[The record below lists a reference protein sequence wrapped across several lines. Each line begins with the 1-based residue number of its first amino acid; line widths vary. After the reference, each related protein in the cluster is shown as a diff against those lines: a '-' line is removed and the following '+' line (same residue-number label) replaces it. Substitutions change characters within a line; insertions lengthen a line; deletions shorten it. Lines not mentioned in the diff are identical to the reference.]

1 LTGGP
6 KNALKDAMAQSAT
19 DVMHAILVSAVIEG
33 VGALKD
39 ASKGMPNTLMR
50 DLNAI
55 HPNTTF
61 GDLPKE
67 LQAAITAS
75 VRGAFTRLLKE
86 GYAVMPRDAAA
97 HAPSPARRHAPD
109 KPRPPRGSGPRRG
122 GPKPPRR

>member
-1 LTGGP
+1 MT
-6 KNALKDAMAQSAT
+6 QSAT

-33 VGALKD
+33 IGALKD

-61 GDLPKE
+61 ADLPKE
-67 LQAAITAS
+67 LQATITAS

-86 GYAVMPRDAAA
+86 GYAVMPRDAAP
-97 HAPSPARRHAPD
+97 HAPSPARRHSPD
-109 KPRPPRGSGPRRG
+109 KPRPPRGGGPRRG